1 MNVRECRDTSDGNN
15 ITPRNPPKVKIGVQK
30 TLAAKQADKS
40 KEARIYKEAY
50 VLNLSESDLIIFCF

>member
-1 MNVRECRDTSDGNN
+1 MNARE
-15 ITPRNPPKVKIGVQK
+15 KEKIGVQK

-50 VLNLSESDLIIFCF
+50 VLNLSESDLIIFSF